1 MTDEML
7 ILAVSAQ
14 DMSERLQGL
23 ERYKISTNKNDSKV
37 TAVYSVDAYPQIN
50 FMMTSGDFPEA
61 VVLKV
66 LPSRNFEKA
75 DTYKEIRNKE
85 DLKKSMEDFGLDIAM
100 LEIKNKIIKEDHTE
114 FTEKNIIAEVQT
126 STADST
132 SIMDGQVDLMRY
144 LVDPSNLNEFLKPE
158 VSEVAVSD
166 IVKNQEGELQLKMLK
181 ANYDGILFSQHSSI
195 RDAIDNPEVRKELE
209 QSLAT
214 TASRVRQKGL
224 AEIQRLNSALQNQQV
239 SFEDAK
245 KAIQFK
251 ETEYERKLEEET
263 RPLINKIIADY
274 RATHPDDTAQKVA
287 EAKKHYEETLLNPA
301 KHYVEQAEEDL
312 RVRLMKEW
320 KGTIDETGNRDVDA
334 IVSYLDVK
342 NHLVDNFK
350 QMVLEAKEGIEH
362 QLPPVQQPVAT
373 PNVSNENDNSSE
385 KIAELSG
392 NIESLAKT
400 VETFASGQSEVSQAS
415 LEEIN
420 KYKKLYEERQKAL
433 EEKEAALQKALA
445 EQKTKDE
452 ALQKAEVEK
461 QDLEGALDYYAG
473 LVNPDGS
480 LKVAEEEQAVEQKNP
495 EDFVEETVEAVEESE
510 EVVEEKAEEVSEP
523 IATPVA
529 EPTESDEME
538 TQKIAEEPSEK
549 IDEFPVD
556 EFKLPDE
563 EVTPKS
569 KKKKGKKKKSKSKKP
584 SMLLRVTSALAKW

>member
-7 ILAVSAQ
+7 ILAISGQ
-14 DMSERLQGL
+14 DMSKQLQEL

-37 TAVYSVDAYPQIN
+37 TAVYSIDAYPQIN
-50 FMMTSGDFPEA
+50 FMMASGEFPE
-61 VVLKV
+61 VVALKV

-100 LEIKNKIIKEDHTE
+100 LEIKNKIVKEDHTE
-114 FTEKNIIAEVQT
+114 FTEKNIIAEVKT

-224 AEIQRLNSALQNQQV
+224 AEIQRLNSALQNQQI

-274 RATHPDDTAQKVA
+274 RAAHPDDTAQKVA
-287 EAKKHYEETLLNPA
+287 EAKKHYEETLLKPA
-301 KHYVEQAEEDL
+301 KHYVERAEEDL
-312 RVRLMKEW
+312 RVQLMKEW
-320 KGTIDETGNRDVDA
+320 KGTIVEAGNRDVDA

-342 NHLVDNFK
+342 THLVDNFK
-350 QMVLEAKEGIEH
+350 QMVLEAKDGIER
-362 QLPPVQQPVAT
+362 QLPPVQQVAT
-373 PNVSNENDNSSE
+373 SHVSDNNDSSE

-392 NIESLAKT
+392 SIESLTKT
-400 VETFASGQSEVSQAS
+400 VETFTAEQSDKVSQAS
-415 LEEIN
+415 LEEAT
-420 KYKKLYEERQKAL
+420 KYKKLYEEQQKAL
-433 EEKEAALQKALA
+433 EEKEAALQKSEA
-445 EQKTKDE
+445 EKK
-452 ALQKAEVEK
+452 
-461 QDLEGALDYYAG
+461 DLEDALDFFADV
-473 LVNPDGS
+473 VNPDGS
-480 LKVAEEEQAVEQKNP
+480 PKVAEEERIVEQDVP
-495 EDFVEETVEAVEESE
+495 EPLVEENVEVVREPEQIVEAKTE
-510 EVVEEKAEEVSEP
+510 EVTEPVSTSAEEPASP
-523 IATPVA
+523 QATEEVA
-529 EPTESDEME
+529 EPQASDAMEAQEFTEDS
-538 TQKIAEEPSEK
+538 SEK
-549 IDEFPVD
+549 IDELPVD
-556 EFKLPDE
+556 EFMLPDE
-563 EVTPKS
+563 EPTPQS
-569 KKKKGKKKKSKSKKP
+569 KKKKGKNKKTKSKKP
-584 SMLLRVTSALAKW
+584 SILLRVTSALAKW

>member
-7 ILAVSAQ
+7 ILAISGQ
-14 DMSERLQGL
+14 DMSKQLQEL

-37 TAVYSVDAYPQIN
+37 TAVYSIDAYPQIN
-50 FMMTSGDFPEA
+50 FMMASGEFPE
-61 VVLKV
+61 VVALKV

-100 LEIKNKIIKEDHTE
+100 LEIKNKIVKEDHTE
-114 FTEKNIIAEVQT
+114 FTEKNIIAEVKT

-224 AEIQRLNSALQNQQV
+224 AEIQRLNSALQNQQI
-239 SFEDAK
+239 SFQDAK
-245 KAIQFK
+245 KAIQYK

-274 RATHPDDTAQKVA
+274 RAKHPDDTAQKVA

-301 KHYVEQAEEDL
+301 KLYVERAEEDL
-312 RVRLMKEW
+312 RVQLMKEW
-320 KGTIDETGNRDVDA
+320 KGTIVEAGNRDVDA

-342 NHLVDNFK
+342 THLVDNFK
-350 QMVLEAKEGIEH
+350 QMVLEAKDGIER
-362 QLPPVQQPVAT
+362 QLPPVQQQVAT
-373 PNVSNENDNSSE
+373 PYVSDKSDDSSE

-400 VETFASGQSEVSQAS
+400 VETFTTEQSEVSQAH
-415 LEEIN
+415 LEEIS
-420 KYKKLYEERQKAL
+420 KYKKLYEEHQKAL
-433 EEKEAALQKALA
+433 EEKEAALQKAEA
-445 EQKTKDE
+445 EKK
-452 ALQKAEVEK
+452 
-461 QDLEGALDYYAG
+461 DLEVALDFFADA
-473 LVNPDGS
+473 VNPDGS
-480 LKVAEEEQAVEQKNP
+480 PKVAEEDRIVEQNVP
-495 EDFVEETVEAVEESE
+495 EPLVEENVEVVREPEQIVEAKTE
-510 EVVEEKAEEVSEP
+510 EVTEPVSTPDKEPASSQATEE
-523 IATPVA
+523 VA
-529 EPTESDEME
+529 EPQVSDEIE
-538 TQKIAEEPSEK
+538 TQKFTEDSSEK
-549 IDEFPVD
+549 IDELPVD

-563 EVTPKS
+563 EPTSQS
-569 KKKKGKKKKSKSKKP
+569 KKKKGKNKKTKSKKP
-584 SMLLRVTSALAKW
+584 SILLRVTSALAKW